1 MLMKVKMLE
10 IDPAQP
16 FAGSVCLLDTAAALV
31 LLLSCLLQLSSGQ
44 LKDLHV

>member
-10 IDPAQP
+10 TDPAQP

-31 LLLSCLLQLSSGQ
+31 LLLPCLLQ
-44 LKDLHV
+44 